1 MKTFKVTGTINKPRL
16 STSFVRELLAEKS
29 EHAVEKVYAEIG
41 SRHRVRRYH
50 IKIISSEEIS
60 VDQIKNPILKKIVC
74 WSVNSLAQREKAEEE
89 LRRLSMEMRYLEQTA
104 DALQQRIS
112 MVNAALTDIN
122 YANMTLDGIEK
133 EKENSEMLIPIGGS
147 SYVKVKLA
155 DTNKVI
161 IGMGSGVSV
170 EKTLPEAKVTLKE
183 RLDELEKTMHAAQQ
197 QFSQVAERINSGR
210 SRLESM
216 LSTREGKQ

>member
-1 MKTFKVTGTINKPRL
+1 M
-16 STSFVRELLAEKS
+16 A
-29 EHAVEKVYAEIG
+29 
-41 SRHRVRRYH
+41 HR
-50 IKIISSEEIS
+50 
-60 VDQIKNPILKKIVC
+60 D
-74 WSVNSLAQREKAEEE
+74 KAEEE